1 MSSHDH
7 KPNDATAAPRVVA
20 ANAARPA
27 VPAPGSS
34 GGAPRGSG
42 DPRRP
47 APLAANY
54 QFGAPI
60 PPLLYEIS
68 REGRRAVRMPE
79 PDVPHTPLP
88 AALLREEDDPLLL
101 PEVSEQDVVRH
112 FTRLSHANM
121 AIDTAFYPL
130 GSCTMKYNPKV
141 NEAVASHAGF
151 ARQHPLA
158 READAQGALAVMYR
172 LQHML
177 AEVAGFAAVSLQPA
191 AGAQGELTGILMI
204 RAYHES
210 RGDTKRTK
218 ILVPDS
224 AHGTNP
230 ATVTM
235 AGYDAVEIGSDANG
249 NVDLDALREACGDDV
264 AGLMITNPNTVGL
277 FEEHIEDVVEAVHA
291 CGGLVY
297 GDGANFN
304 AILGIVRPGDLGID
318 VMHFNLH
325 KTFSTPH
332 GGGGPGSGPVGAN
345 EKLAPFL
352 PGPIVA
358 QAPGSSAV
366 AEDGAGAGRPAT
378 SAPRYAFAM
387 PERSIGRLK
396 SFHGN
401 FGMLLRAYTYIM
413 MHGAD
418 GLRAIAENAVINAN
432 YLRTLTKSTFPA
444 KYDRTCMHEFV
455 SVGSRYEGI
464 ATMDIAKR
472 LLDYGFHAPTV
483 YFPLIVKD
491 ALMIEPTE
499 SENRETLEV
508 FAATL
513 AEVAREAQETPE
525 VLHEAPLST
534 PLRRLDEV
542 SAVRN
547 LILVC
552 ER

>member
-1 MSSHDH
+1 MSAHDR
-7 KPNDATAAPRVVA
+7 PVNEAAGAPRVAGV
-20 ANAARPA
+20 NAARPA
-27 VPAPGSS
+27 VPSPRPAATPG
-34 GGAPRGSG
+34 P
-42 DPRRP
+42 DTPRRP

-68 REGRRAVRMPE
+68 REGRRAVRMSE

-88 AALLREEDDPLLL
+88 AELLRDESDPLVL

-112 FTRLSHANM
+112 YTRLSHANM

-141 NEAVASHAGF
+141 NEAVAAHAGF

-158 READAQGALAVMYR
+158 READAQGALTVMYR

-177 AEVAGFAAVSLQPA
+177 AEIAGFSAVSLQPA

-210 RGDTKRTK
+210 RRDTKRTK

-235 AGYDAVEIGSDANG
+235 AGYQAVEIGSDPNG
-249 NVDLDALREACGDDV
+249 NVDLEALREACGDDV

-277 FEEHIEDVVEAVHA
+277 FEEHIGEVVAAVHG

-345 EKLAPFL
+345 ETLAPFL
-352 PGPIVA
+352 PGPVVA
-358 QAPGSSAV
+358 QA
-366 AEDGAGAGRPAT
+366 AGTT

-387 PERSIGRLK
+387 PDRSIGRLK

-552 ER
+552 GR